1 MGGGDRSG
9 PGSGNME
16 TMRPTPASKAATFL
30 CVAGAV
36 VVVIWQFHPLS
47 LLLTN
52 TTTAGG
58 DTGAHVDLAADLRD
72 YLLPHLRLTG
82 WTPDWYDG
90 YALLTFYFPLPYLLI
105 VAIQHVIPYNVAFK
119 LVTAAGSVTLP
130 VSAWA
135 FGRLSGM
142 RRPLPACL
150 AAATLPYLFNTNY
163 EIYGGNIASTLAG
176 EFAFSLSLSLGLVF
190 LGVVARGLRTGRHRA
205 LAAGLLAASVLC
217 HMIPG
222 LFVAGGAVVLVLWR
236 TDRRRLRWGVTAG
249 AAGAAITAFWA
260 LPFAWR
266 QAYTTNMGFVKVTQ
280 YLHYL
285 FPSDQWWA
293 VALAAVGVAV
303 SVLRRRR
310 MGQFLTVMAV
320 LSGLAFVLAP
330 AGKLYNARLLP
341 LFVLCLFLL
350 AGVGVG
356 ETALLAGE
364 LRDKLARRRLALA
377 PNLALASSTGAGGP
391 SGWADEGGAGQA
403 MGLRSPSVGRH
414 LAETVTPLLA
424 GLAAVGLVLT
434 PIVRPLSFLMPRGDQ
449 LSFVPDWITWN
460 YSGYQGKAAWPEYHS
475 LTTTMANLG
484 HRYGCGRAMWEY
496 NPDLND
502 LGTPMALMLLPY
514 WTGGCIDSM
523 EGLLFES
530 SATTPYHFLNQAEL
544 STQPSEAMQGLA
556 YGGLDVAEGVQ
567 HLQLL
572 GVRYYMAETSQAQIQ
587 AAADPDLRLVAQS
600 GPWNVAQPNG
610 TTIQRTWDVYLVL
623 HSSMVSPLSAQPA
636 VLTGVTRAGASGGPT
651 TQGAAAP
658 IAPGRTTTSG
668 ATGGKN
674 VAVPWLQAV
683 EGWYLT
689 PSRWDVFL
697 VASGP
702 RGWQRVAASDPTP
715 SVRKVASTTVSHVRV
730 SADRISFD
738 VSRVGTPV
746 LVKESYFPNWQAS
759 GATGP
764 YRASPNLMVVVPT
777 SHHVVLH
784 YGYTPVDEVGWLL
797 TLAGLLGVGWMAW
810 RDRSARPRPA
820 REAESGLTDAGE
832 PSELRETALAESTK
846 S

>member
-1 MGGGDRSG
+1 V
-9 PGSGNME
+9 
-16 TMRPTPASKAATFL
+16 ATLL

-36 VVVIWQFHPLS
+36 VVVVWQFHPLS

-58 DTGAHVDLAADLRD
+58 DTGAHVDLAAGLRD

-82 WTPDWYDG
+82 WSPDWYDG

-105 VAIQHVIPYNVAFK
+105 VALEHVISYNVAFK
-119 LVTAAGSVTLP
+119 VVTASGSVTLP
-130 VSAWA
+130 IAVWA

-142 RRPLPACL
+142 RRPIPACM

-176 EFAFSLSLSLGLVF
+176 EFAFSLSLSVGLVF
-190 LGVVARGLRTGRHRA
+190 LGVVARGLSTGRHRA
-205 LAAGLLAASVLC
+205 LAAVLLAITALC
-217 HMIPG
+217 HMIPTI
-222 LFVAGGAVVLVLWR
+222 FVAVGAVVLVLWR
-236 TDRRRLRWGVTAG
+236 PGRRRLWWGLTAG

-266 QAYTTNMGFVKVTQ
+266 QPYTTNMGFEKVTQ

-293 VALAAVGVAV
+293 VALAALGVAI
-303 SVLRRRR
+303 SLWRKRR
-310 MGQFLTVMAV
+310 MGQFLCVMTV
-320 LSGLAFVLAP
+320 LSALAFVLAP

-341 LFVLCLFLL
+341 LFVLCVFLL

-364 LRDKLARRRLALA
+364 LWDRWTRRRLVLA
-377 PNLALASSTGAGGP
+377 PALLPAGGSP
-391 SGWADEGGAGQA
+391 GWTGGDLTGGDLTGGDLTGGDLTGGTV
-403 MGLRSPSVGRH
+403 GLRSSGLGRR
-414 LAETVTPLLA
+414 LAETATPLLA

-434 PIVRPLSFLMPRGDQ
+434 PIVRPLAFLLPGGDHP
-449 LSFVPDWITWN
+449 SFVPDWIAWN
-460 YSGYQGKAAWPEYHS
+460 YSGYQGKTAWPEYHS
-475 LTTTMANLG
+475 LVTTMADVG

-530 SATTPYHFLNQAEL
+530 SATTPYHFLNQAEM
-544 STQPSEAMQGLA
+544 SAQPSMAMQGLS

-572 GVRYYMAETSQAQIQ
+572 GVRYYMAETPQTQIQ
-587 AAADPDLRLVAQS
+587 AAADPDLQLVAES

-610 TTIQRTWDVYLVL
+610 TSVTRTWDVYRVL
-623 HSSMVSPLSAQPA
+623 DAPLVSPLAAQPA
-636 VLTGVTRAGASGGPT
+636 VLTGVSRAGASG
-651 TQGAAAP
+651 TQGATGAAAQVTP
-658 IAPGRTTTSG
+658 SAAAQPPGKDGPVS
-668 ATGGKN
+668 
-674 VAVPWLQAV
+674 WLNAI
-683 EGWYLT
+683 EPWYLD

-697 VASGP
+697 VGSGP
-702 RGWQRVAASDPTP
+702 ASWQRVPASDPVP
-715 SVRKVASTTVSHVRV
+715 SVRKAASTTVSHV
-730 SADRISFD
+730 SMTDDRISFD
-738 VSRVGTPV
+738 VSRIGTPV
-746 LVKESYFPNWQAS
+746 LVKVSYFPNWQAS

-784 YGYTPVDEVGWLL
+784 YGYTPVDDVGWLL
-797 TLAGLLGVGWMAW
+797 TLAGLLGAGFLAW
-810 RDRSARPRPA
+810 RGRSPRPRPPLRPGQA
-820 REAESGLTDAGE
+820 VETTGQPGE
-832 PSELRETALAESTK
+832 VRETALADRL
-846 S
+846 